1 MSRRALVSSRAETRS
16 HATPDARFA
25 YRHARLEMA
34 CAARIVPH
42 AGARVDAR
50 ALGSRGRLATMIRH
64 PAPKSA
70 RRESRTRLA
79 FEPVALIA
87 PSHPS
92 RASSR
97 RRGSN
102 LVAAALPETIFS
114 VGTVAVLPLYG
125 MMIGAPR
132 AAVSRRV
139 VCGDG
144 VPIRGGVLVRCAE
157 RRRARV
163 VDRVHKRVRRGR
175 GRCRA
180 RPHTRL
186 RHPRHGRDGGDG
198 VVAPPL
204 ARPLRRAGGVPGRGG
219 ERGAGRALL
228 DFVLHVRAVWIPR
241 ARADQGVV
249 AETMGGWSGREGAKG
264 CAL

>member
-16 HATPDARFA
+16 HATPGARFA

-139 VCGDG
+139 MSSSAPFAVMGC
-144 VPIRGGVLVRCAE
+144 LYAAAFWCAVQSADA
-157 RRRARV
+157 RALWTAFTSA
-163 VDRVHKRVRRGR
+163 
-175 GRCRA
+175 C
-180 RPHTRL
+180 
-186 RHPRHGRDGGDG
+186 
-198 VVAPPL
+198 
-204 ARPLRRAGGVPGRGG
+204 AGGVDV
-219 ERGAGRALL
+219 AAH
-228 DFVLHVRAVWIPR
+228 VLTLVSGIL
-241 ARADQGVV
+241 GT
-249 AETMGGWSGREGAKG
+249 AETAATAWLHLLSLDLFVARGVYLDAVANGVPAAHSLTLCCMFGPCGYLAH
-264 CAL
+264 ALTKALWRRR

>member
-139 VCGDG
+139 MSSSAPFAVMGC
-144 VPIRGGVLVRCAE
+144 LYAAAFWCAVE

-175 GRCRA
+175 GRRRA

-198 VVAPPL
+198 AVAPPL
-204 ARPLRRAGGVPGRGG
+204 ARPLRRAGCTWTRWRTGCR
-219 ERGAGRALL
+219 
-228 DFVLHVRAVWIPR
+228 PR
-241 ARADQGVV
+241 
-249 AETMGGWSGREGAKG
+249 TP
-264 CAL
+264 